1 MDSVCLRGVLVKEA
15 NQLSIRVDD
24 TLYHTPMG
32 AHKDR
37 IITLSYLFTDEISM
51 VILGSVHDV

>member
-1 MDSVCLRGVLVKEA
+1 MNSVCLHSVLVKEA

-24 TLYHTPMG
+24 TLYHTPMS

-37 IITLSYLFTDEISM
+37 MITLSYLFTDEISM